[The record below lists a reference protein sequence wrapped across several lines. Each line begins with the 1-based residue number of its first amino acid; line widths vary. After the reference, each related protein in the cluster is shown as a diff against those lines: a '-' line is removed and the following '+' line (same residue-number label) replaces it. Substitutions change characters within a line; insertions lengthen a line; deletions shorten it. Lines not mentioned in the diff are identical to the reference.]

1 MTISDQNLPQKAN
14 LLPLAAVELPC
25 FLDTIHPSLIQA
37 SLVTQVSE
45 IKDEFYYCYMLQRL
59 NDSGA
64 ELWHEEIQ
72 QCIDK
77 ANNIAEEAEKREP
90 FNLHSLLH

>member
-1 MTISDQNLPQKAN
+1 
-14 LLPLAAVELPC
+14 
-25 FLDTIHPSLIQA
+25 
-37 SLVTQVSE
+37 
-45 IKDEFYYCYMLQRL
+45 MLQRL

-77 ANNIAEEAEKREP
+77 ANNIAEEAEKRESIQSTLIP
-90 FNLHSLLH
+90 SLIS